1 VLTCFYYLCPLCALV
16 NIRRRF
22 IGDHRR
28 IVPIGE
34 RHEAQRPTLHLFAD
48 RILDQ
53 KKRLEA
59 QVAKL
64 QPGPEREQLLMKLR
78 ELDAASDIDEWLSPP
93 GSQAK

>member
-1 VLTCFYYLCPLCALV
+1 MCTCEHTPSFHRGTVLTIAASFLSVSAMK
-16 NIRRRF
+16 RR
-22 IGDHRR
+22 
-28 IVPIGE
+28 
-34 RHEAQRPTLHLFAD
+34 RPTLHLFAD

-78 ELDAASDIDEWLSPP
+78 ELNAASDIDEWLSPP

>member
-1 VLTCFYYLCPLCALV
+1 M
-16 NIRRRF
+16 
-22 IGDHRR
+22 
-28 IVPIGE
+28 
-34 RHEAQRPTLHLFAD
+34 
-48 RILDQ
+48 LDQ

-78 ELDAASDIDEWLSPP
+78 ELNAASDIDEWLSPP